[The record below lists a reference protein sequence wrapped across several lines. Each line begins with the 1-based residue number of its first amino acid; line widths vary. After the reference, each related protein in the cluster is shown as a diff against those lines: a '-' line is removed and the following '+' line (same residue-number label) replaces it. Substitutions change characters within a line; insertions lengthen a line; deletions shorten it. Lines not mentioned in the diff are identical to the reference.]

1 MKKNSMKKVPAAGMM
16 TAAMLLMASGTYAEE
31 AAGESLQFTAET
43 QVIPAVGEEFDAAAL
58 LEIADGSEEVE
69 ILYSV
74 YDEAVAEVSE
84 EGVLTATGYGVTTVI
99 AYLAFDETVC
109 ASMDVAVVD
118 FYGTYSGEKFIEAMS
133 CDILVDITLQEDGT
147 YLYYRA
153 PLVIDMEGGGEMP
166 ELTEE
171 GTYEV
176 NGAEI
181 AFTGETL
188 GEYTVSFGING
199 DMICL
204 EGKIPTGG
212 PSTDMTLE
220 KPAEETEEETE
231 IQETEVLETEEE

>member
-1 MKKNSMKKVPAAGMM
+1 MKKNNMKKLAAAGVMAVAAMMM
-16 TAAMLLMASGTYAEE
+16 TAGAYAEE
-31 AAGESLQFTAET
+31 AAVESIQFSAEA
-43 QVIPAVGEEFDAAAL
+43 QIIPAVGEEFDAAAL
-58 LEIADGSEEVE
+58 LEIADGSENTE

-84 EGVLTATGYGVTTVI
+84 DGVLTATGYGVTTVI
-99 AYLAFDETVC
+99 AYLAEDETVC
-109 ASMDVAVVD
+109 TSMDVAVVD
-118 FYGTYSGEKFIEAMS
+118 FYGTYSGQKFIEAMS

-147 YLYYRA
+147 YSYYRA
-153 PLVIDMEGGGEMP
+153 PMVIQMEGGGEMP

-176 NGAEI
+176 NGAEVT
-181 AFTGETL
+181 FTGETL
-188 GEYTVSFGING
+188 GEYTVSFGMNG

-220 KPAEETEEETE
+220 KPAEEAEEETE
-231 IQETEVLETEEE
+231 ALETETEN